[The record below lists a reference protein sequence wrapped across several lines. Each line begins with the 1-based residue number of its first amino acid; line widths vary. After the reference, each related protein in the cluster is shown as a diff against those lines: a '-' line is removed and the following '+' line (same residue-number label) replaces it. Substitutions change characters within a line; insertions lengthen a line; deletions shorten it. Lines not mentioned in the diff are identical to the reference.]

1 MKRHELLRRIAERA
15 RSQRVAW
22 VRERQGTNHELWRC
36 GPIQIAVPRHIE
48 LNEVTALGLCRTL
61 EAVLGEGWW
70 RE

>member
-1 MKRHELLRRIAERA
+1 M
-15 RSQRVAW
+15 AW